1 MVICIGE
8 VLFDLISDQPGAALE
23 DVTVWISYP
32 GGAPAN
38 VACGV
43 RRLGIESAFIGAI
56 GDDPLG
62 SQLVDTL
69 QSNGVDRT
77 GIQRIVGSPTRSV
90 LVTRDRSGD
99 RTFAAFGE
107 NRSSECFAD
116 TRLDAKKLPL
126 ELLRSASYL
135 VTGTLGL
142 ASSDTAEAIH
152 RSIDIVKKTGGI
164 IVTDLNWRSVFWPDL
179 KAAQVPIHEILTKTD
194 ILKLTDDEAELF
206 FGTVDPVAIHDRFP
220 YLNAILLTRG
230 DRGCAYWIAGHS
242 GECPA
247 FQVSVEDTTGAGDAF
262 LAGFL
267 YQHSKYSSSTPLT
280 DAASI
285 QSVIRYASAAG
296 ALTTLKRGAI
306 AALPT
311 SAEIEAFLN
320 LAPVPP
326 SL

>member
-23 DVTVWISYP
+23 DVTMWIPYP

-43 RRLGIESAFIGAI
+43 RRLGIKSAFMGGI
-56 GDDPLG
+56 GDDRLG
-62 SQLVDTL
+62 SELVATL
-69 QSNGVDRT
+69 ESNNVDRT
-77 GIQRIVGSPTRSV
+77 GIQRINGYPTRSV
-90 LVTRDRSGD
+90 LVTRSFAGDRS
-99 RTFAAFGE
+99 FAAFSE
-107 NRSSECFAD
+107 NRSSDCFAD
-116 TRLDAKKLPL
+116 TRLDAKELPL

-142 ASSDTAEAIH
+142 ASSDTAQAIH
-152 RSIDIVKKTGGI
+152 RAIDIVKKSGGI
-164 IVTDLNWRSVFWPDL
+164 IVTDLNWRSVFWPDFNS
-179 KAAQVPIHEILTKTD
+179 AQVPIQAILAKTD

-206 FGTVDPVAIHDRFP
+206 FNTVDPGVIHNSFP
-220 YLNAILLTRG
+220 HLNGILLTRG
-230 DRGCAYWIAGHS
+230 DAGCAYWFAGHS

-247 FQVSVEDTTGAGDAF
+247 FKVSVEDTTGAGDAF

-267 YQHSKYSSSTPLT
+267 SQHSHQLLT
-280 DAASI
+280 DVTSI
-285 QSVIRYASAAG
+285 LSAIRYASAAG

-311 SAEIEAFLN
+311 SAEIEAFLGDQ
-320 LAPVPP
+320 
-326 SL
+326 

>member
-56 GDDPLG
+56 GDDTLG

-77 GIQRIVGSPTRSV
+77 GIQRIEGYPTRCV
-90 LVTRDRSGD
+90 LVTRDLMGD

-116 TRLDAKKLPL
+116 TRLDAEKLPL
-126 ELLRSASYL
+126 EFLRSASYL

-142 ASSDTAEAIH
+142 ASSDTGKAIH
-152 RSIDIVKKTGGI
+152 RAIDVVKESDGI
-164 IVTDLNWRSVFWPDL
+164 IVTDLNWRSVFWPDFN
-179 KAAQVPIHEILTKTD
+179 AAQVPIRGILAKTD
-194 ILKLTDDEAELF
+194 ILKLTDEEAELF
-206 FGTVDPVAIHDRFP
+206 FSTVDPVEIHDRFP
-220 YLNAILLTRG
+220 HLNAILLTRG
-230 DRGCAYWIAGHS
+230 DRGCAYWMAGHS
-242 GECPA
+242 GECPS

-267 YQHSKYSSSTPLT
+267 SQHSKYSSTNSLT
-280 DAASI
+280 DTTSI
-285 QSVIRYASAAG
+285 QSAIRYASAAG

-311 SAEIEAFLN
+311 SAEIEAFLRDWRSRN
-320 LAPVPP
+320 
-326 SL
+326 

>member
-8 VLFDLISDQPGAALE
+8 VLFDLISDQPGAVLK
-23 DVTVWISYP
+23 DVTVWIPYP

-56 GDDPLG
+56 GDDALG
-62 SQLVDTL
+62 SELVATL
-69 QSNGVDRT
+69 ESKGVDRT
-77 GIQRIVGSPTRSV
+77 GIQQITGYPTRSV
-90 LVTRDRSGD
+90 LVTRDLMGD

-107 NRSSECFAD
+107 DRSSNCFAD
-116 TRLDAKKLPL
+116 TRLDAEKLPL
-126 ELLRSASYL
+126 ELLRLASYL

-142 ASSDTAEAIH
+142 ASSDTAKAIH
-152 RSIDIVKKTGGI
+152 RAIDIVKESGGT

-179 KAAQVPIHEILTKTD
+179 SAAQVPIQGILAKTD

-206 FGTVDPVAIHDRFP
+206 FNTVDPVVIHDRLP
-220 YLNAILLTRG
+220 HLNAILLTRG
-230 DRGCAYWIAGHS
+230 DRGCAYWIGGHS

-247 FQVSVEDTTGAGDAF
+247 FNVSVEDTTGAGDAF

-267 YQHSKYSSSTPLT
+267 SHYNNQLT
-280 DAASI
+280 DANSI
-285 QSVIRYASAAG
+285 QLAIRYASAAG
-296 ALTTLKRGAI
+296 ALTTLKQGAI

-311 SAEIEAFLN
+311 SAEIKAFLRDRG
-320 LAPVPP
+320 
-326 SL
+326 